1 MKKFTLWLLFAFVA
15 LVANAG
21 DFSVYL
27 KIDGTNVLETSIVKV
42 HVWTDK
48 DITDWNKLPQVTNI
62 VMDVD
67 GAKYFKYS
75 FSDNA
80 TKYSFLFFCDGKQSY
95 DYGNAETS
103 IVITYS
109 SYNEKDKKFSYT
121 ASTTAP
127 VEPASVYLYG
137 DNYYE
142 KWEAGVKLEYN
153 PEDKTYVYT
162 ETTTANLASNFKIWI
177 DGGWYR
183 YGDYISWNLS
193 KNKNYI
199 RQYAEIKTFADENNM
214 KIEDAANFSS
224 ITIKVKK
231 DGDVWKMQ
239 VEGTKESTEDLISAR
254 WRGKSYNN
262 WTNNNF
268 TKKADG
274 SFTYVVESPAGL
286 ADEWGVDITENN
298 GSTWTWYRLPD
309 DKYPKVGTDATLVAE
324 STPNSKQIKITDAD
338 KYVTVTLTLKKV
350 EGNWVLSTS
359 GTAKEE
365 THTVTMKGQAW
376 SWNQDK
382 FTFTKQGD
390 GTYAYTF
397 KGNDKAGLTREFAF
411 TIDGVDYSYRTD
423 LEVNTEEA
431 YTMATGQSGKN
442 YIILTAADYT
452 DITLTVAFSNG
463 TPSLKVTGTKA
474 EKVYPATVT
483 IVGAMTGWAVKRHKI
498 DHKGNGIYEGGF
510 DTSTTGGQWRIY
522 EKLDIADNNKDSND
536 NSNYDWDNGTSW
548 GYNSNQGDDMTSGTF
563 TKGKTGNA
571 NTTTKRLWWLIFDI
585 NTGAWKLRESTS
597 GVESIDNEGV
607 KIVAGKGTITVSGA
621 TNVEVYTAGGALVS
635 REAESHVAAGLY
647 IVRTDNKVAKV
658 IVR

>member
-21 DFSVYL
+21 NFSVYL
-27 KIDGTNVLETSIVKV
+27 KIDGTNVLETSTVKV
-42 HVWTDK
+42 HVWDTDNGTTWG
-48 DITDWNKLPQVTNI
+48 TDGDKLPQVTNI

-75 FSDNA
+75 FTDSND
-80 TKYSFLFFCDGKQSY
+80 KYSFLFFCDGKQSY

-103 IVITYS
+103 IVITYK
-109 SYNEKDKKFSYT
+109 SYNENDKKFSYT

-127 VEPASVYLYG
+127 VEPASVYLKGEVYG
-137 DNYYE
+137 WNDNN
-142 KWEAGVKLEYN
+142 GVKLEYN

-162 ETTTANLASNFKIWI
+162 ETTTANLAGEFKILI
-177 DGGWYR
+177 DGGLYR
-183 YGDYISWNLS
+183 YEHYESWNLAD
-193 KNKNYI
+193 NDNNRTYE
-199 RQYAEIKTFADENNM
+199 EIKVINDEKNM
-214 KIEDAANFSS
+214 TILDAANFSS

-239 VEGTKESTEDLISAR
+239 VEGTPKSPEDLISAR
-254 WRGKSYNN
+254 WRGVSYNN

-268 TKKADG
+268 TKNADG

-286 ADEWGVDITENN
+286 ANDWGVDITEN

-309 DKYPKVGTDATLVAE
+309 DNYPKVGTDVTLVAE
-324 STPNSKQIKITDAD
+324 STTGSMQIKITNAD

-350 EGNWVLSTS
+350 DENWVLSTS

-365 THTVTMKGQAW
+365 THTVTMKGAAW
-376 SWNQDK
+376 SWTGDK

-397 KGNDKAGLTREFAF
+397 KGNDKAGLAQEFAF

-423 LEVNTEEA
+423 LEVNTDEP
-431 YTMATGQSGKN
+431 YTMQTGQSGKN
-442 YIILTAADYT
+442 YKILTAADYT

-474 EKVYPATVT
+474 EKTYPATVT
-483 IVGAMTGWAVKRHKI
+483 IVGEMTGWYKNVYKI
-498 DHKGNGIYEGGF
+498 DHKGNGIYEGKF
-510 DTSTTGGQWRIY
+510 DTSTTNGLWRIY
-522 EKLDIADNNKDSND
+522 EQWDSSKGNSND
-536 NSNYDWDNGTSW
+536 NWDNGTSW
-548 GYNSNQGDDMTSGTF
+548 GYEGNQSGDNTSGTF
-563 TKGKTGNA
+563 TKGKKDNA

-597 GVESIDNEGV
+597 SVESIDNEGV

>member
-21 DFSVYL
+21 NFSVYL
-27 KIDGTNVLETSIVKV
+27 KIDGTYVKESSIVKV
-42 HVWTDK
+42 YLWNTDNK
-48 DITDWNKLPQVTNI
+48 MEWNDRPQVTNI
-62 VMDVD
+62 VTDVD
-67 GAKYFKYS
+67 GAKYFKHS
-75 FSDNA
+75 FTDSDN
-80 TKYSFLFFCDGKQSY
+80 KYSFLFICDEKQSC
-95 DYGNAETS
+95 DIGKEPNFVTTDM
-103 IVITYS
+103 VITY
-109 SYNEKDKKFSYT
+109 NGDKDGDKYKYT

-153 PEDKTYVYT
+153 STEAAYVYT
-162 ETTTANLASNFKIWI
+162 ETNTANLASDFKIWI

-214 KIEDAANFSS
+214 KIEDAAKFSS

-231 DGDVWKMQ
+231 DGNAWKMQ

-268 TKKADG
+268 TKNADG

-309 DKYPKVGTDATLVAE
+309 GNSPEVGTDVTLVAG
-324 STPNSKQIKITDAD
+324 STPNSKQIQITDAAN
-338 KYVTVTLTLKKV
+338 YVTVTLTLKKI
-350 EGNWVLSTS
+350 EGNWILSTS
-359 GTAKEE
+359 GTAKEK
-365 THTVTMKGQAW
+365 THTVTMKGAAW
-376 SWNQDK
+376 SWTGDK
-382 FTFTKQGD
+382 FPFTKQTD

-397 KGNDKAGLTREFAF
+397 TGNDVVGLAQEFAF
-411 TIDGVDYSYRTD
+411 TIDNKDYSNRTD
-423 LEVNTEEA
+423 LEVNTDEA
-431 YTMATGQSGKN
+431 YTMATGQYEKN
-442 YIILTAADYT
+442 YKIPSAENYT
-452 DITLTVAFSNG
+452 DITLTVEFTDG
-463 TPSLKVTGTKA
+463 TPSLKVTGT
-474 EKVYPATVT
+474 
-483 IVGAMTGWAVKRHKI
+483 
-498 DHKGNGIYEGGF
+498 
-510 DTSTTGGQWRIY
+510 
-522 EKLDIADNNKDSND
+522 
-536 NSNYDWDNGTSW
+536 
-548 GYNSNQGDDMTSGTF
+548 GD
-563 TKGKTGNA
+563 
-571 NTTTKRLWWLIFDI
+571 
-585 NTGAWKLRESTS
+585 TS

>member
-15 LVANAG
+15 LVANAQ
-21 DFSVYL
+21 
-27 KIDGTNVLETSIVKV
+27 T
-42 HVWTDK
+42 
-48 DITDWNKLPQVTNI
+48 
-62 VMDVD
+62 
-67 GAKYFKYS
+67 
-75 FSDNA
+75 
-80 TKYSFLFFCDGKQSY
+80 
-95 DYGNAETS
+95 
-103 IVITYS
+103 
-109 SYNEKDKKFSYT
+109 
-121 ASTTAP
+121 
-127 VEPASVYLYG
+127 ASVYLRGTNYG
-137 DNYYE
+137 WDN
-142 KWEAGVKLEYN
+142 GTKLEYN
-153 PEDKTYVYT
+153 STEAAYVYT
-162 ETTTANLASNFKIWI
+162 ETNPANLASDFKIVI
-177 DGGWYR
+177 DGSWCR
-183 YGDYISWNLS
+183 YDNLESWNLS
-193 KNKNYI
+193 QNKNYI
-199 RQYAEIKTFADENNM
+199 RTYEEIKTFPDQKNM
-214 KIEDAANFSS
+214 QIKDAADFSS

-231 DGDVWKMQ
+231 DGNAWKMQ

-365 THTVTMKGQAW
+365 THTVTMKGDAW
-376 SWNQDK
+376 NWESGKK

-411 TIDGVDYSYRTD
+411 TIDGKDYSNSTD
-423 LEVNTEEA
+423 LEVNTDVA
-431 YTMATGQSGKN
+431 YTMATGQSGNN
-442 YIILTAADYT
+442 YKISTAADYT

-474 EKVYPATVT
+474 EKTYPATVT
-483 IVGAMTGWAVKRHKI
+483 IVGAMTGWAERVYTI

-510 DTSTTGGQWRIY
+510 DTRTTNGQWRIY
-522 EKLDIADNNKDSND
+522 EKWDGN
-536 NSNYDWDNGTSW
+536 WDNGTSW
-548 GYNSNQGDDMTSGTF
+548 GYDSDQGGDMTSGTF
-563 TKGKTGNA
+563 KKGKKGNA
-571 NTTTKRLWWLIFDI
+571 NTMIQRLWWLIFDI
-585 NTGAWKLRESTS
+585 NTGAWKLRESTT

-635 REAESHVAAGLY
+635 RVAKSHVAAGLY

>member
-15 LVANAG
+15 LVANAETA
-21 DFSVYL
+21 SVYL
-27 KIDGTNVLETSIVKV
+27 KGEVYG
-42 HVWTDK
+42 WK
-48 DITDWNKLPQVTNI
+48 DNN
-62 VMDVD
+62 
-67 GAKYFKYS
+67 
-75 FSDNA
+75 
-80 TKYSFLFFCDGKQSY
+80 
-95 DYGNAETS
+95 
-103 IVITYS
+103 
-109 SYNEKDKKFSYT
+109 
-121 ASTTAP
+121 
-127 VEPASVYLYG
+127 
-137 DNYYE
+137 
-142 KWEAGVKLEYN
+142 GVKLEYN
-153 PEDKTYVYT
+153 STEAAYVYT
-162 ETTTANLASNFKIWI
+162 ETNPANLASNFKIVI

-193 KNKNYI
+193 KNENNI
-199 RQYAEIKTFADENNM
+199 RPYAEIKTFADQNNM
-214 KIEDAANFSS
+214 KIEDAAKFSS

-231 DGDVWKMQ
+231 DGNAWKMQ
-239 VEGTKESTEDLISAR
+239 VEGTKDLISAR

-324 STPNSKQIKITDAD
+324 STSNSKQIKITDAD

-365 THTVTMKGQAW
+365 THTVTMKGAAW
-376 SWNQDK
+376 GWTGDK
-382 FTFTKQGD
+382 FTFTKQDD

-397 KGNDKAGLTREFAF
+397 TGSNIAGLAQEFAF
-411 TIDGVDYSYRTD
+411 TIDGKDDYSYRTD
-423 LEVNTEEA
+423 LEVNTNKD
-431 YTMATGQSGKN
+431 YTMATGQSGNN
-442 YIILTAADYT
+442 YKIPTAADYT

-483 IVGAMTGWAVKRHKI
+483 IVGEMTGWYKNVYKI
-498 DHKGNGIYEGGF
+498 DHKGNGIYEGKF
-510 DTSTTGGQWRIY
+510 DTSTTNGLWRIY
-522 EKLDIADNNKDSND
+522 EQWDSSKGDSND
-536 NSNYDWDNGTSW
+536 NWDNGTSW
-548 GYNSNQGDDMTSGTF
+548 GYEGNQSGDNTSGTF
-563 TKGKTGNA
+563 TRGKKDNA